1 MLRFDSPAS
10 PELIAM
16 LKAGAVGVLPTD
28 TVYGLACLA
37 TDKTAVARLYELKAR
52 EHKPGTIIAA
62 DIQQLVD
69 LGLKRRYLK
78 AVTHL
83 WPNSLSII
91 IPCGSELNYLHKS
104 KNGLA
109 VRLIADSSIQA
120 LLSQTGPLLTTSA
133 NHPDQPI
140 AATVKL
146 AQQYFNGQVDFYV
159 NGGDLTGRLPS
170 TLIRV
175 VDDAIEVLRPGAV
188 TINPETGEIV
198 K

>member
-1 MLRFDSPAS
+1 MLRCDLPDN
-10 PELIAM
+10 PEIITI

-28 TVYGLACLA
+28 TVYGLACVA
-37 TDKTAVARLYELKAR
+37 TDRTAVARLYELKAR

-62 DIQQLVD
+62 DIQQLID

-78 AVTHL
+78 AVTHF
-83 WPNSLSII
+83 WPNSISII
-91 IPCGSELNYLHKS
+91 IPCGVGLNYLHKG
-104 KNGLA
+104 KNSLA
-109 VRLIADSSIQA
+109 VRLIADNSIQA
-120 LLSQTGPLLTTSA
+120 LIAQTGPLLTTSA
-133 NHPDQPI
+133 NHPDQPV
-140 AATVKL
+140 ATTVRM

-175 VDDAIEVLRPGAV
+175 VDDVIEVLRPGAV

-198 K
+198 R

>member
-1 MLRFDSPAS
+1 
-10 PELIAM
+10 

-28 TVYGLACLA
+28 TIYGLACLA
-37 TDKTAVARLYELKAR
+37 TDQTAVARLYELKSR
-52 EHKPGTIIAA
+52 DHKPGTIIAA

-69 LGLKRRYLK
+69 LGLKRRYLT
-78 AVTHL
+78 AVTQL
-83 WPNSLSII
+83 WPNPLSII
-91 IPCGSELNYLHKS
+91 IPCGPELKYLHKG

-109 VRLIADSSIQA
+109 VRLVAVSPIQT

-133 NHPDQPI
+133 NHPDQPT
-140 AATVKL
+140 ATTVEM
-146 AQQYFNGQVDFYV
+146 ARQYFNGQLDFYV
-159 NGGDLTGRLPS
+159 DGGDLTGRLPS

>member
-1 MLRFDSPAS
+1 
-10 PELIAM
+10 
-16 LKAGAVGVLPTD
+16 
-28 TVYGLACLA
+28 
-37 TDKTAVARLYELKAR
+37 
-52 EHKPGTIIAA
+52 
-62 DIQQLVD
+62 
-69 LGLKRRYLK
+69 
-78 AVTHL
+78 
-83 WPNSLSII
+83 
-91 IPCGSELNYLHKS
+91 LHKS